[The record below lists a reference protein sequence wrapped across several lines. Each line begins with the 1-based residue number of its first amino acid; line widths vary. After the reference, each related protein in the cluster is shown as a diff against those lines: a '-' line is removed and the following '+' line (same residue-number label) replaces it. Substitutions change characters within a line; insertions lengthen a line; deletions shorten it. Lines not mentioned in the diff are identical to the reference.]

1 MPIELRRL
9 CACALVL
16 ATALLPGCSD
26 RAAGPSHG
34 TGAAALERAPGEL
47 LPLSEILATT
57 RRIAPGRVIEVEL
70 ESDVDFDHGM
80 RETRWVYEVEVLT
93 DDNRIV
99 ELEFDAL
106 TGRLLEIDG
115 AAWPTDIPREPAP

>member
-1 MPIELRRL
+1 MPVESCRL
-9 CACALVL
+9 SACALAL
-16 ATALLPGCSD
+16 ALALLPGCSD
-26 RAAGPSHG
+26 RGADHRHKAE
-34 TGAAALERAPGEL
+34 AAALERAPGEL

-70 ESDVDFDHGM
+70 ESDVDFHDGR
-80 RETRWVYEVEVLT
+80 RETHWVYEVEVLT

-115 AAWPTDIPREPAP
+115 APWPADIPREAAP